1 MLEEITFREDCD
13 LVGLSFM
20 SHQAPRAFQLAAGF
34 RRRGIPVVMG
44 GFHATLA
51 PEECQEHADAL
62 VLGEAEEAWP
72 RLLRDFQAGRLQPRY
87 QAEKLSDLK
96 NLPVPRYDLLDLKR
110 YKVWNIPS
118 QTTRGC
124 PYNCSFCEVTQVYGG
139 KFRHRPVDEV
149 IHEIQEIRRLTDSG
163 FIYFVDD
170 NFVAN
175 RRHAVE
181 IMERLIP
188 LKLNYACLATANVGD
203 DPQLLDLLARSGCR
217 HVNIGMESIS
227 PESLRA
233 INKKQN
239 KIKDYERQF
248 KGLRDRGVGFSVN
261 VMFGLDGD
269 RPEIFETTVDFLNRV
284 KAPAAFMFILAPRP
298 GTKVQKELL
307 QAGRIFDHDWSHY
320 SGFQVVYHPKHMSV
334 RQLEEGYWRANRRFY
349 SPLSMLQALP
359 PGPLRPQHADLQ
371 PLFRLG
377 GAPPLST
384 PELLFLRYF
393 EGRAG
398 GSQFPRP
405 PLKLPSQ
412 PPVRDWGRVGRGQ
425 GALSPL
431 PQKLYPPYFRFS
443 ASRVRMRSRRVAAR
457 SNSCFFAAAC
467 ISFFRRLIATSG
479 LSVR

>member
-1 MLEEITFREDCD
+1 MKILLIQASGYRENGRLDRRQSRWLLGMTLPYVAALTPGDIQVEIKDDMLEEITFREDCD
-13 LVGLSFM
+13 LVGLTFM

-34 RRRGIPVVMG
+34 RRRGTPVVMG

-51 PEECQEHADAL
+51 PEECQAHADAL
-62 VLGEAEEAWP
+62 VIGEAEEAWP

-175 RRHAVE
+175 RRHAME
-181 IMERLIP
+181 IMERLLP

-203 DPQLLDLLARSGCR
+203 DPQVLDLLARSGCH

-227 PESLRA
+227 PESLQA

-298 GTKVQKELL
+298 GTKVQKQLL
-307 QAGRIFDHDWSHY
+307 AGRAH
-320 SGFQVVYHPKHMSV
+320 
-334 RQLEEGYWRANRRFY
+334 L
-349 SPLSMLQALP
+349 
-359 PGPLRPQHADLQ
+359 
-371 PLFRLG
+371 
-377 GAPPLST
+377 
-384 PELLFLRYF
+384 
-393 EGRAG
+393 
-398 GSQFPRP
+398 
-405 PLKLPSQ
+405 
-412 PPVRDWGRVGRGQ
+412 
-425 GALSPL
+425 
-431 PQKLYPPYFRFS
+431 
-443 ASRVRMRSRRVAAR
+443 
-457 SNSCFFAAAC
+457 
-467 ISFFRRLIATSG
+467 
-479 LSVR
+479 